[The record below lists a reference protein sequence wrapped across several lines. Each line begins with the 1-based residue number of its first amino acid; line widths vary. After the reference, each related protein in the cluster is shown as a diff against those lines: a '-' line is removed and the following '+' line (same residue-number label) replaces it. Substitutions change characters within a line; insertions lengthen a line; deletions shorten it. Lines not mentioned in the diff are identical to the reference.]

1 LPPLV
6 VVVDESSVIKEFP
19 NKEPGEKGGNLTRIL
34 KEYGVDKWLS
44 LKDRRELSKKSA

>member
-19 NKEPGEKGGNLTRIL
+19 NKEPGEKGETSPGFSRNMVLTDG
-34 KEYGVDKWLS
+34 YH
-44 LKDRRELSKKSA
+44 